1 MPLLSIEFAVFLLL
15 FLPLYWAFARRPK
28 WQNAL
33 LLAAGAGWLYHANP
47 AFLAAVA
54 ALSVWVHLIACQLVR
69 PQQKHGK
76 RWLALGVS
84 GCLLF
89 LGVFKYYDFFRPYL
103 QNYLGQSEIVDIL
116 MPIGVSY
123 YTFQSIAYLVETHR
137 APLVKPLTWANL
149 LLHLSFFP
157 TITSGPIIR
166 AVPYQ
171 NKVVGIAQ
179 GAQAQI
185 QTTAPRSILRPAL
198 AVCLILAG
206 IAQKWWFAGSLDEG
220 WVSPVFENP
229 AQFDGFSILAAIYG
243 YTFQLF

>member
-1 MPLLSIEFAVFLLL
+1 MAKRAV
-15 FLPLYWAFARRPK
+15 ARRRRR
-28 WQNAL
+28 
-33 LLAAGAGWLYHANP
+33 LAVSRQPRLS
-47 AFLAAVA
+47 AAVA
-54 ALSVWVHLIACQLVR
+54 VLSVLGAPIACQLVR

-76 RWLALGVS
+76 SWLALGVS

-137 APLVKPLTWANL
+137 APLVKPFTWANL

-179 GAQAQI
+179 GRGKPKSKPPPRAASC
-185 QTTAPRSILRPAL
+185 APRWRCA
-198 AVCLILAG
+198 
-206 IAQKWWFAGSLDEG
+206 
-220 WVSPVFENP
+220 
-229 AQFDGFSILAAIYG
+229 
-243 YTFQLF
+243 